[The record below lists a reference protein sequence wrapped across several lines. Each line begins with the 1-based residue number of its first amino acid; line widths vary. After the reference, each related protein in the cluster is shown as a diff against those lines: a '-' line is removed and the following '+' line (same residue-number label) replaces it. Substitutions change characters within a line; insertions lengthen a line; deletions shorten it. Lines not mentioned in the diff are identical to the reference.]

1 MKPTPITYNNTSLQS
16 SDYQAYWPEAR
27 AMQGNVSALYTQR
40 AGAWPFLSGKTYSE
54 NQITI
59 GIICKHDFTDLFE
72 SLNALFDVQDET
84 PRQLI
89 VRDDSDA
96 SSDNEYYIYAVPV
109 SPIVTDGNDY
119 IVTLALETP
128 IWQSVTEFSQTFS
141 TTESTGSTDFP
152 ILGNCESYP
161 IFEVTPGSASTA
173 DYTFNEYVLAL
184 PVSTSPWTNRPLRLS
199 MDTQTPIGAGK
210 MQADGDDLRV
220 YRGETEI
227 DRWLDS
233 TSMNTTDTGIWINI
247 SMPPLRTMIL
257 GADIGSTDPTPNI
270 NITWQS
276 CAPMEQMNN
285 TGRLLIDD
293 EEFAYSSNNQ
303 VVGITP
309 GSFANYFGTSGR
321 AQRNTSAG
329 SHSAGATVTQI
340 PYNLNIVY
348 GNPTATAPTVDD
360 TLKPIINLSTSA
372 NASFV
377 WATFRDVAGK
387 RSGTLLPYVQKVSNP
402 ALSRSDVYTS
412 TDDVLDVDPA
422 VTMGTKISTY
432 EQNGNWRADTATLFW
447 RGYYPDGI
455 ASIALSGEQYQTDAL
470 WPSYKIQASATLPTW
485 SLLYSLPAT
494 TTDLY
499 GTWVAFSLASSDFS
513 IPSGSKYLRFLHN
526 GTISG
531 DTDVS
536 VKVGIEAL
544 TVGFTSPPTVT
555 TRAEQANY
563 FVNFD
568 LVNDVGEYVNIQG
581 PMIAG
586 TTLYIDTDPE
596 YPTVTYNGQLANGM
610 IAPNTTRARWLA
622 LQPGATAGL
631 GYTNRLAAATDI
643 SITVKWRNRLN
654 FL

>member
-16 SDYQAYWPEAR
+16 SDYQAYWPEVHM
-27 AMQGNVSALYTQR
+27 MQGNVSALYTQR
-40 AGAWPFLSGKTYSE
+40 AGAWPFLSGKTFSE
-54 NQITI
+54 NQITLS
-59 GIICKHDFTDLFE
+59 IICKHDFTDLFE

-96 SSDNEYYIYAVPV
+96 STDNEYFIYALPV
-109 SPIVTDGNDY
+109 SPIGIDGNEY
-119 IVTLALETP
+119 SITLALETP

-141 TTESTGSTDFP
+141 TSSSTGSTDFP
-152 ILGNCESYP
+152 ILGNCEAYP
-161 IFEVTPGSASTA
+161 KFEVTPGSASTA

-220 YRGETEI
+220 YRDETEI

-233 TSMNTTDTGIWINI
+233 TSLNTTDTGIWINLN
-247 SMPPLRTMIL
+247 MPPLRTMVL
-257 GADIGSTDPTPNI
+257 GSTIGSTDPTPNI

-276 CAPMEQMNN
+276 STPMQQMNQ
-285 TGRLLIDD
+285 TGRLLIDN
-293 EEFAYSSNNQ
+293 EEFVYTSNNQ

-309 GSFANYFGTSGR
+309 GSYANYFGTSER
-321 AQRNTSAG
+321 AARNTSAA

-348 GNPTATAPTVDD
+348 GNATATAPTVDD
-360 TLKPIINLSTSA
+360 TLKPIINLTST
-372 NASFV
+372 NGSFV
-377 WATFRDVAGK
+377 WSTFRDVAGK
-387 RSGTLLPYVQKVSNP
+387 RSGTWLPYVQKVSNP

-412 TDDVLDVDPA
+412 TDDIQDVDPA
-422 VTMGTKISTY
+422 VTMGTKICTF

-447 RGYYPDGI
+447 RGFFPDGI
-455 ASIALSGEQYQTDAL
+455 ASIALSGEKRQTDAL
-470 WPSYKIQASATLPTW
+470 WPSYKIQSAVTLPVWT
-485 SLLYSLPAT
+485 SLYDLPAT

-499 GTWVAFSLASSDFS
+499 GTWVALSLASSDFT
-513 IPSGSKYLRFLHN
+513 IPAGSKYLRLLQN
-526 GTISG
+526 GTVSG
-531 DTDVS
+531 DTDIS
-536 VKVGIEAL
+536 AKVGIESMTIGL
-544 TVGFTSPPTVT
+544 TSPPTVT

-568 LVNDVGEYVNIQG
+568 LINDAGESVNIQG

-622 LQPGATAGL
+622 LQPSATAGL
-631 GYTNRLAAATDI
+631 GYTNYLAAATDI
-643 SITVKWRNRLN
+643 SIVVRWRNRLS